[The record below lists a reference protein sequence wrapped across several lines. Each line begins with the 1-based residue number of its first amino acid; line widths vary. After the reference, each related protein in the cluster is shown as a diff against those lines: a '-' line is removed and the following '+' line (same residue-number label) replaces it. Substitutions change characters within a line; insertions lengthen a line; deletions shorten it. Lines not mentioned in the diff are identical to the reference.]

1 MAQREVNQFSS
12 GMDWSSLPTK
22 PRVDLPTSVPFKGR
36 DVAMY
41 TFQQCDRL
49 GKKGLKE
56 RSMNMRDLV
65 GAQNLPRFSPGF
77 PDEQMVAWLLEAQT
91 IVAAS
96 CGVNIS
102 VFDFGAPRGGDGV
115 GAYLAHLLN
124 APPPQQMSQPPPQQQ
139 FEQQQY
145 QQQGQQQGQQFEQQ
159 QQQQQQ
165 YQGQQQQQQQQFEQQ
180 YQQHQQPDEQYL
192 HQQQQY
198 LPSQQQYQQQQ
209 QQQPQQHQQQQYLPT
224 DLRGNPIGGGASP
237 SAHGAS
243 ARRPDQ
249 EADSAREAARKRNMG
264 SNVFG

>member
-1 MAQREVNQFSS
+1 MAQREVNQFSNG
-12 GMDWSSLPTK
+12 GMDWASLPTK
-22 PRVDLPTSVPFKGR
+22 PRADLPTSVPFKGR

-124 APPPQQMSQPPPQQQ
+124 APPPHEP
-139 FEQQQY
+139 
-145 QQQGQQQGQQFEQQ
+145 
-159 QQQQQQ
+159 
-165 YQGQQQQQQQQFEQQ
+165 
-180 YQQHQQPDEQYL
+180 
-192 HQQQQY
+192 
-198 LPSQQQYQQQQ
+198 
-209 QQQPQQHQQQQYLPT
+209 
-224 DLRGNPIGGGASP
+224 
-237 SAHGAS
+237 
-243 ARRPDQ
+243 
-249 EADSAREAARKRNMG
+249 
-264 SNVFG
+264 